1 MAPVIIPWIILSILF
16 INLSA
21 IPLWLDHGYAT
32 IRL

>member
-1 MAPVIIPWIILSILF
+1 MAPVILPWAILTVLLV
-16 INLSA
+16 NLTA